1 MNLPER
7 PGVDEAEAAAAARDR
22 SRAFRLLVIALSPA
36 ALLPSA
42 WLLPVERIDVGFLLL
57 ALLTVAVSSRVAVRI
72 PHTTGRITV
81 SDTFILLAL
90 LLYGGE
96 AATLLAAAEGV
107 CSSLRISRRPLTV
120 IFNGAVMGCSTYATA
135 YVLRLSSGPAEQAVG
150 FGRASTLVTVV
161 CVMGLAQYVFNSG
174 LVALDKALKLGRG
187 FWRTWREFYLW
198 TSITYFAGAAAAGV
212 LARLVV
218 TFGFYPVAAAA
229 PVAAIVYLTYQTY
242 LKSVEAAA
250 AQAAMA
256 ERHVQELNRYLAEQ
270 ERISR
275 ELEES
280 REHFRNAALHDA
292 LTGLPNRTLLMSHL
306 KLAVEHA
313 RRRPGYLFGVLFLDL
328 DRFKVVNDSLGHV
341 AGDQLL
347 VQLARRL
354 EDCIRSTDTVARLGG
369 DEFAILL
376 SDIEDYADAAR
387 VADRIQEGL
396 ARPFHLGGH
405 EVYTS
410 ASIGITLSANG
421 YSDPEAILRDA
432 DTVMYRAKANGKARH
447 ELFDEA
453 MHARAVALLRTE
465 TDLRRAVE
473 RDEFCVVYQPILS
486 LLTGE
491 VAGFE
496 ALVRWEH
503 PERGRVAPSEFIP
516 VAEETG
522 LIVEIG
528 RRVLGE
534 SCRQLRDWQARG
546 VAHGSL
552 HMSVNLSG
560 KQFAQAGLAACVAE
574 ALGESGLDP
583 RCLRLE
589 ITESVIMGN
598 AEATCSTLARL
609 RALGIGVSIDDFGT
623 GYSSLSYLH
632 RFPIDTLKVDRSFI
646 SRMGGGDEDGEIVRT
661 IVTLACNL
669 GMGVVAEGVETARQA
684 ELLRG
689 LGCEYAQG
697 YLFSRPL
704 DPDAAEAWLAARH
717 AGRPAAVRALP
728 A

>member
-7 PGVDEAEAAAAARDR
+7 PCESPAEAAPARDR
-22 SRAFRLLVIALSPA
+22 SRLFRLLVIAISPA
-36 ALLPSA
+36 AVIPSA
-42 WLLPVERIDVGFLLL
+42 WLLPLERIDVGFLLL
-57 ALLTVAVSSRVAVRI
+57 ALLTVAVSSRVGIRI

-96 AATLLAAAEGV
+96 AAALLAVAEGV
-107 CSSLRISRRPLTV
+107 CSSLRISRKPLTV
-120 IFNGAVMGCSTYATA
+120 LFNGAVMGCSTYATA
-135 YVLRLSSGPAEQAVG
+135 LALSLSFGPAEEALRS
-150 FGRASTLVTVV
+150 GRAATLVTMV
-161 CVMGLAQYVFNSG
+161 CVMGLAQYVTNAG
-174 LVALDKALKLGRG
+174 LVAFDKALKLRQG
-187 FWRTWREFYLW
+187 FRRTWREFYLW
-198 TSITYFAGAAAAGV
+198 ASLTHFAGAAAAGV

-229 PVAAIVYLTYQTY
+229 PVVAIVYLTYQTY

-250 AQAAMA
+250 AQAEMA
-256 ERHVQELNRYLAEQ
+256 ERHVQELNRHLAVQ
-270 ERISR
+270 ERIGR

-292 LTGLPNRTLLMSHL
+292 LTGLPNRTLLTSHL

-313 RRRPGYLFGVLFLDL
+313 KRRPEYLFAVLFLDL
-328 DRFKVVNDSLGHV
+328 DRFKVVNDSLGHL

-354 EDCIRSTDTVARLGG
+354 EECIRTTDTVSRLGG
-369 DEFAILL
+369 DEFALLL
-376 SDIEDYADAAR
+376 SDIEDYTDASR
-387 VADRIQEGL
+387 VAERIQSEL
-396 ARPFHLGGH
+396 ARPFRLGGH

-410 ASIGITLSANG
+410 ASIGITLSATG
-421 YSDPEAILRDA
+421 YSDPESILRDA

-473 RDEFCVVYQPILS
+473 RDEFRVVYQPILS

-496 ALVRWEH
+496 ALVRWQH
-503 PERGRVAPSEFIP
+503 PERGTVAPSEFIP

-528 RRVLGE
+528 LRVLTE
-534 SCRQLRDWQARG
+534 SCRQLREWQERG
-546 VAHGSL
+546 LASPSL
-552 HMSVNLSG
+552 HVSVNLSG
-560 KQFAQAGLAACVAE
+560 KQFAQTGLAASVAE
-574 ALGESGLDP
+574 ALTRAGLDP

-598 AEATCSTLARL
+598 AEATCATLASL

-632 RFPIDTLKVDRSFI
+632 RFPVDTLKVDRSFI
-646 SRMGGGDEDGEIVRT
+646 SRMGQPDENGEIVRT

-669 GMGVVAEGVETARQA
+669 GMGVVAEGVETGRQRD
-684 ELLRG
+684 LLRE

-704 DPDAAEAWLAARH
+704 DPIAAESWLEARRDSLYDMQ
-717 AGRPAAVRALP
+717 AEARP
-728 A
+728 

>member
-1 MNLPER
+1 MALPQQTCA
-7 PGVDEAEAAAAARDR
+7 GLLEAAPTGET
-22 SRAFRLLVIALSPA
+22 SRAFRVLVIVVGVCVVAPA
-36 ALLPSA
+36 AWVLPF
-42 WLLPVERIDVGFLLL
+42 ERLDLRFLLL

-81 SDTFILLAL
+81 ADTFILLTL

-96 AATLLAAAEGV
+96 AAALLAVAEGF
-107 CSSLRISRRPLTV
+107 CSSLRISRRPLT
-120 IFNGAVMGCSTYATA
+120 ILFNGAVMGCSTYATA
-135 YVLRLSSGPAEQAVG
+135 WALRLAFMRPEETLGAGNMTTLVTAVCLMGLVQYVTNSGAVG
-150 FGRASTLVTVV
+150 F
-161 CVMGLAQYVFNSG
+161 
-174 LVALDKALKLGRG
+174 DKALKLGEG
-187 FWRTWREFYLW
+187 FWQTWRRYYLW
-198 TSITYFAGAAAAGV
+198 TSGTYFAGAAAAGL
-212 LARLVV
+212 LARLVEG
-218 TFGFYPVAAAA
+218 FGFYPVAAAA
-229 PVAAIVYLTYQTY
+229 PVTAIVYLTYQTY
-242 LKSVEAAA
+242 LKSVETAA

-280 REHFRNAALHDA
+280 REHFRAAALHDA
-292 LTGLPNRTLLMSHL
+292 LTGLPNRTLLMNHL
-306 KLAVEHA
+306 RLVVEHSK
-313 RRRPGYLFGVLFLDL
+313 RRPDYRFAALFLDL
-328 DRFKVVNDSLGHV
+328 DRFKVINDSLGHL

-347 VQLARRL
+347 VQFARRL
-354 EDCIRSTDTVARLGG
+354 EECIRGTDIVARLGG

-376 SDIEDYADAAR
+376 CDIEDYADAVR
-387 VADRIQEGL
+387 VAERIQEEL

-410 ASIGITLSANG
+410 ASIGITLSDTG
-421 YSDPEAILRDA
+421 YQDPEAILRDA

-473 RDEFCVVYQPILS
+473 RDEFRVVYQPILS

-496 ALVRWEH
+496 ALVRWQH
-503 PERGRVAPSEFIP
+503 PERGVVPPAEFIP

-528 RRVLGE
+528 RRVLRE
-534 SCRQLRDWQARG
+534 ACRQLSEWQTRG
-546 VAHGSL
+546 LISPTH
-552 HMSVNLSG
+552 HISVNLSG
-560 KQFAQAGLAACVAE
+560 KQFAQAGLAASVAE
-574 ALGESGLDP
+574 ALSDARLDP

-589 ITESVIMGN
+589 ITESVVMAN
-598 AEATCSTLARL
+598 AEAACATLGRL
-609 RALGIGVSIDDFGT
+609 RTLGLGVSIDDFGT

-632 RFPIDTLKVDRSFI
+632 RFPVDTLKVDRSFI
-646 SRMGGGDEDGEIVRT
+646 GRMGEGDENGEIVRT
-661 IVTLACNL
+661 IITLARNL
-669 GMGVVAEGVETARQA
+669 GMQVVAEGVETARQSD
-684 ELLRG
+684 LLRG

-697 YLFSRPL
+697 YFFSRPL
-704 DPDAAEAWLAARH
+704 DPDNAARWLRVEAEARPS
-717 AGRPAAVRALP
+717 GRA
-728 A
+728 